1 MTEGVLG
8 LLLGSELDLEVQ
20 LRWALRLAEAR
31 RLDILVYER
40 DERSEGSP
48 TEVDLDEPPEGDGGR
63 VARELRQ
70 RIDASPELAAGPR
83 PEEVDAGDD
92 EAGEARIHIRLR
104 RLPSSAPRQF
114 RDQLTSDIR
123 SEKLVLITSADGRL
137 NTTEPELVRE
147 RRLFLRFVP
156 CEAVFCFG
164 LQNDNELERL
174 LVGAASGPHGES
186 ALRLGYD
193 LANQREHGLTVV
205 RVNPAV
211 GPDALRVGEKR
222 LGALLKKGPSSG
234 ETVVRHRVIVDG
246 QVERGIRRSWE
257 EEAADVLI
265 LGASRVGVFG
275 SHIATGVGARLSR
288 AEGGPAVAIVASA
301 ARLRNRFFGRV
312 EGAIERVVP
321 QIDRENRVALVDR
334 IQSSSQWDFD
344 FSALMVLSTLIAA
357 IGLIQNSAA
366 VVIGAMLVA
375 PLMTPLLGL
384 GLALVQGNPVLAGI
398 SARSIGLGVL
408 VSMIVAALVGLL
420 TPGFE
425 EPTREMMGRGG
436 PGMLDLFVA
445 FASGVAAAYA
455 SSRPGLIAAL
465 PGVAI
470 AAALVPPI
478 ATSGLAL
485 ALGNFH
491 LFANALLLFVVNMF
505 TIVLASMVSLWAVG
519 LRNIKKAAQWRVV
532 LVSLIPL
539 AVLLLGIFLS
549 ARPVIENRDK
559 RIPPGLVATIEEEL
573 GSGFLLDSVGLSYDE
588 IGLQLNL
595 LVVGNEAVPASLANR
610 IRATARSSF
619 DSPVRVRLVSRI
631 PRDAYDFE

>member
-1 MTEGVLG
+1 
-8 LLLGSELDLEVQ
+8 
-20 LRWALRLAEAR
+20 
-31 RLDILVYER
+31 
-40 DERSEGSP
+40 
-48 TEVDLDEPPEGDGGR
+48 
-63 VARELRQ
+63 
-70 RIDASPELAAGPR
+70 
-83 PEEVDAGDD
+83 
-92 EAGEARIHIRLR
+92 
-104 RLPSSAPRQF
+104 
-114 RDQLTSDIR
+114 
-123 SEKLVLITSADGRL
+123 
-137 NTTEPELVRE
+137 
-147 RRLFLRFVP
+147 
-156 CEAVFCFG
+156 
-164 LQNDNELERL
+164 
-174 LVGAASGPHGES
+174 
-186 ALRLGYD
+186 
-193 LANQREHGLTVV
+193 
-205 RVNPAV
+205 
-211 GPDALRVGEKR
+211 
-222 LGALLKKGPSSG
+222 
-234 ETVVRHRVIVDG
+234 
-246 QVERGIRRSWE
+246 
-257 EEAADVLI
+257 
-265 LGASRVGVFG
+265 
-275 SHIATGVGARLSR
+275 
-288 AEGGPAVAIVASA
+288 
-301 ARLRNRFFGRV
+301 
-312 EGAIERVVP
+312 
-321 QIDRENRVALVDR
+321 
-334 IQSSSQWDFD
+334 
-344 FSALMVLSTLIAA
+344 
-357 IGLIQNSAA
+357 
-366 VVIGAMLVA
+366 
-375 PLMTPLLGL
+375 
-384 GLALVQGNPVLAGI
+384 
-398 SARSIGLGVL
+398 
-408 VSMIVAALVGLL
+408 
-420 TPGFE
+420 
-425 EPTREMMGRGG
+425 
-436 PGMLDLFVA
+436 MLDLFVA